1 MVFIDRSDR
10 FLVVVGTA
18 PVHFSMQGT
27 PSRRIKVFPL
37 CKAINALFKI
47 FSSRSFILPTQWLSK
62 ARHERIKKIGKI
74 VGDPAYTP
82 FYVTLLVASQF
93 EIFLELLLKPFII
106 STLVCESILGSVVY

>member
-27 PSRRIKVFPL
+27 PSGRIKVFIL

-47 FSSRSFILPTQWLSK
+47 FSSRSFILPPQWLSK
-62 ARHERIKKIGKI
+62 ARHERIKKIGKKT
-74 VGDPAYTP
+74 GMAPP
-82 FYVTLLVASQF
+82 FYLATAAPLNRNRMHLPTGERKELGQPSTKEYRTLPV
-93 EIFLELLLKPFII
+93 
-106 STLVCESILGSVVY
+106 